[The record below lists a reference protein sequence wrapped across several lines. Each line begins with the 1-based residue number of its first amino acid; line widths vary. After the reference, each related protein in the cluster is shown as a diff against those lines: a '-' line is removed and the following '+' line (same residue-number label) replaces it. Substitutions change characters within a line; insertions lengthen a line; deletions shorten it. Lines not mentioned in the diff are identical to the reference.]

1 MKSELFSKEKGKVN
15 KQLSE
20 PVCYIVGAMPMTES
34 FSPQINDLVIAA
46 DAGLLNLESLHIIPD
61 IIIGDFDSLGHVPT
75 KPQTIRYPKE
85 KNDTDMMLAIKTGL
99 KSNYKQFV
107 LYGGIGGRLD
117 HTLANIQALAYL
129 ANRDA
134 QGYLIGQGT
143 VMTAIRNSTLTFNQ
157 KMAGTLSVFSLD
169 KTAEGVSLRGLKYP
183 LRDATLKNDW
193 ALGVSNEF
201 TEKTATITVK
211 NGTLLILWYSDTFDV
226 STVVNTPF

>member
-1 MKSELFSKEKGKVN
+1 MN
-15 KQLSE
+15 KLLPE

-61 IIIGDFDSLGHVPT
+61 IIIGDFDSLGHIPT

-85 KNDTDMMLAIKTGL
+85 KNDTDMMLAIKMGL
-99 KSNYKQFV
+99 KENYRKFV

-129 ANRDA
+129 ANRGA
-134 QGYLIGQGT
+134 EGFLIGQGT
-143 VMTAIRNSTLTFNQ
+143 VMTGIRNSALTFNQ
-157 KMAGTLSVFSLD
+157 KMAGTLSIFSLD
-169 KTAEGVSLRGLKYP
+169 RTAEGISLQGLKYP
-183 LRDATLKNDW
+183 LSNATLKNDW

-201 TEKTATITVK
+201 TDQTAVITVK
-211 NGTLLILWYSDTFDV
+211 NGTLLVLWYSDHFDI
-226 STVVNTPF
+226 TAVVNTPF